1 MTYSIQLYI
10 SSGHILKYL
19 KPGVS
24 DETPSLGC
32 KDSKILTHTIKKILN
47 LIFYKKVS
55 FCFLKILW
63 FGSIKMKSRIRI
75 YRIRNTETMY
85 VFTSVILAIHIQQIG
100 NFLKI
105 VVVKKSVNAIFW
117 KKEFSF
123 PLQQVRFLLLPN
135 CIFQSILVVIP
146 FYWDF
151 LTLL

>member
-1 MTYSIQLYI
+1 MFWNGYISWYSDLLYSYI
-10 SSGHILKYL
+10 SSGHVLKSL

-24 DETPSLGC
+24 FETPGFRDLRTCLGC
-32 KDSKILTHTIKKILN
+32 KDSKILTHAIKKNLKFNILQ
-47 LIFYKKVS
+47 KVS

-105 VVVKKSVNAIFW
+105 VVVKKSVNAIFV
-117 KKEFSF
+117 KKNFVF
-123 PLQQVRFLLLPN
+123 PFN
-135 CIFQSILVVIP
+135 K
-146 FYWDF
+146 
-151 LTLL
+151 